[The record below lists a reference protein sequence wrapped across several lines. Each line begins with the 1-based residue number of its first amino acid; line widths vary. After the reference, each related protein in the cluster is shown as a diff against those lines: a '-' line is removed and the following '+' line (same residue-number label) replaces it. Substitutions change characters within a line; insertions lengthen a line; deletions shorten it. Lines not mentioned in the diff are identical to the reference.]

1 MKKKKGDDW
10 FPFWIDKWIFGSTRD
25 ELTIEQCAIWV
36 DFLALSYKDNGYIRA
51 NEGIPYPIKRLSG
64 LLGRPE
70 KLIQQTIDRCLDPK
84 VNKLRLEPDGTLY
97 VLSHPEY
104 ALSGRHKRR
113 LSEGDE
119 GPIENEI
126 FNKIAIKCPDG
137 FLDMANKSGTVRVS
151 RLIIAIM
158 IGRSLKPEEEA
169 HHRNKK
175 EYDNWPKNLMLF
187 KNHSDHTRYEHG
199 KKVVPIWNGLDIDDK
214 TAIIAVKTATKIR
227 IEKNRIDKNREE
239 KNKEG
244 KIINSFEIEFEV
256 FWKAWPRE
264 ARLNKQYAK
273 GIFIARCKQ
282 GLLLLI
288 QKCFRGYMNFL
299 LHKKVHE
306 NFEQKVM
313 YPSTFLNKGRFKEYE
328 HCKYKPPM

>member
-113 LSEGDE
+113 LSENNVRKNGH
-119 GPIENEI
+119 
-126 FNKIAIKCPDG
+126 DG
-137 FLDMANKSGTVRVS
+137 QKTDA
-151 RLIIAIM
+151 
-158 IGRSLKPEEEA
+158 
-169 HHRNKK
+169 
-175 EYDNWPKNLMLF
+175 KN
-187 KNHSDHTRYEHG
+187 
-199 KKVVPIWNGLDIDDK
+199 
-214 TAIIAVKTATKIR
+214 R
-227 IEKNRIDKNREE
+227 IEKNRIEKNRIE
-239 KNKEG
+239 KNRIEKKKKK
-244 KIINSFEIEFEV
+244 KIDNPFEIEFEV